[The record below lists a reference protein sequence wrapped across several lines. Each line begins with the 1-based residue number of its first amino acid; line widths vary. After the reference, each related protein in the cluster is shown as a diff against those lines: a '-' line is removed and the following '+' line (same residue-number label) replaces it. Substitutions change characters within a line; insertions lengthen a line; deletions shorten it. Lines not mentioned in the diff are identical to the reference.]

1 MSAAYITT
9 TDVDAL
15 IGTDVRQAL
24 FTTPT
29 VAYSSTHFDRVVEL
43 ASALVK
49 SAAKNAGY
57 TLGDTSTDELV
68 KLATLAE
75 FIKMAPANRKGI
87 KVGAEFVAQFG
98 GTMEAIRNGSLPLA
112 ADPDLVGGVGGAT
125 FSATTGTASATNN
138 VVPPIFSRF
147 GLRNY

>member
-1 MSAAYITT
+1 MAAAYITS
-9 TDVDAL
+9 TDVDAM
-15 IGTDVRQAL
+15 IGLDVRQSL

-29 VAYSSTHFDRVVEL
+29 VAYSSTHFDRVVEI

-57 TLGDTSTDELV
+57 TLGDTTTDDLV
-68 KLATLAE
+68 KVATLAE
-75 FIKMAPANRKGI
+75 FLKIAPANRKGI
-87 KVGAEFVAQFG
+87 TVGKAFIEQYG

-112 ADPDLVGGVGGAT
+112 TAPDAAAGVAGSE
-125 FSATTGTASATNN
+125 FSSTTGTASATNN

-147 GLRNY
+147 GLRNW